1 MGKIGF
7 LIAVALATLGEHE
20 VFAVERYKGG
30 TESKQGSFGFNFG
43 GMVFGDSFV
52 RYNEDTRTYEKMAEL
67 AIEVP
72 RVKLELFG
80 KTYSVGGDHVSL
92 PVRIVPDF
100 ENKNTAALW
109 DPEERVIKIPEKMY
123 DISQRT
129 GVLKL
134 WNRVYDNDDKVADNL
149 RHEAIHALV
158 DTKYKKSFEDE
169 NGNRTGEVDD
179 YYHFMSEMLAYVG
192 GSRMPVWLAAKTI
205 SSKHDLYKGASVIA
219 DKFRNNEKY
228 TPPHV
233 KKNRNIANKV
243 ALDDLNGMRDEQ
255 LEEKVNTK
263 PVSMDDLKKMDLDD
277 SNGDWCQCANPGC
290 AKEINRENGKLKSF
304 YIGFRCAHCKKVN
317 VKFAKEALCYEKL
330 IKDAG
335 GDSQWLGQNAEAD
348 AKAAGNVK

>member
-1 MGKIGF
+1 MGKIGL
-7 LIAVALATLGEHE
+7 LIAVALTTLGEHE

-80 KTYSVGGDHVSL
+80 ETYSVGREYVSL

-100 ENKNTAALW
+100 ENNNTAALW

-129 GVLKL
+129 GVLKS
-134 WNRVYDNDDKVADNL
+134 WNKFYGNDDDVAENL

-192 GSRMPVWLAAKTI
+192 GSLMSVRSAAKTI
-205 SSKHDLYKGASVIA
+205 SSKSDLYKGASVIA
-219 DKFRNNEKY
+219 DKFLNNEKY

-233 KKNRNIANKV
+233 KKSRNVVDKV
-243 ALDDLNGMRDEQ
+243 ALGDLKGMRDEQ
-255 LEEKVNTK
+255 LDEKVSHAK

-290 AKEINRENGKLKSF
+290 VKKIDCVNGKKHW
-304 YIGFRCAHCKKVN
+304 YIEFVCAHCMKVN
-317 VKFAKEALCYEKL
+317 VKFAKEALRYEKI
-330 IKDAG
+330 IKDEG
-335 GDSQWLGQNAEAD
+335 GVVQWLGQDAEAK